1 MKVIEINKGLR
12 LPLAGAPVQNIEN
25 ALNPI
30 RHFAVTGPDY
40 VGMKPTMLVEVGDRV
55 KAGQPLFEDKKNPGV
70 FFTAP
75 TSGKVLEIYRGDRRA
90 FRSVFLEADRDENDA
105 ITFEHFDAKE
115 LTSLDESIVRK
126 NLIASG
132 YWTALRTRP
141 YDKIPA
147 IDSTPNSL
155 FVTAIDTNP
164 LAPRPMTIIAERKDD
179 FLNGLKVLSR
189 IAGKKIFLCVGESFD
204 FPEASEL
211 PFLETVRFLGPHPAG
226 LPGTHIHFL
235 DPVGGAKKVWHVNYQ
250 DVIAVGQLFTTGK
263 FSAERVISLAG
274 PLVKNPR
281 LIRTRLGACLKEL
294 TDGELLENKE
304 PRIIS
309 GNVLCGRKIEDAG
322 LCVLGRYH
330 NQVTVIEEL
339 QKRTFWEWLY
349 PGVNL
354 YSVTRTIL
362 SSFLPPRWFSFN
374 TGMHGGRRAIFP
386 TYQLEKV
393 MPLDMMPVYLFR
405 ALEIRDIE
413 QAESLGALEL
423 SEEDVAL
430 CTFVDP
436 GKNDFGAILRNVL
449 TKIEQES

>member
-1 MKVIEINKGLR
+1 MKLIEINKGLR
-12 LPLAGAPVQNIEN
+12 LPLAGAPSQNIEN
-25 ALNPI
+25 SPNPI

-40 VGMKPTMLVEVGDRV
+40 VGMKPTMLVETGDQV

-70 FFTAP
+70 LFTAP
-75 TSGKVLEIYRGDRRA
+75 VSGKVVEIFRGDRRA
-90 FRSVFLEADRDENDA
+90 FRSVFLESDGEESESVSLE
-105 ITFEHFDAKE
+105 TFDSEK
-115 LTSLDESIVRK
+115 LTSLDENIVRK
-126 NLIASG
+126 NLIATG

-141 YDKIPA
+141 FDKIPPVE
-147 IDSTPNSL
+147 SSPHSL

-164 LAPRPMTIIAERKDD
+164 LAARPITVISERKND

-189 IAGKKIFLCVGESFD
+189 IAGKKMFLCVGESFD
-204 FPEASEL
+204 FPEAAEL
-211 PFLETVRFLGPHPAG
+211 PFLETVKFIGPHPAG

-235 DPVGGAKKVWHVNYQ
+235 DPVGNGKKVWHINYQ
-250 DVIAVGQLFTTGK
+250 DVIAIGQIFTTGK

-294 TDGELLENKE
+294 TAGELTDGKE

-309 GNVLCGRKIEDAG
+309 GNVLCGRKIEDNG

-339 QKRTFWEWLY
+339 RQRTFWEWLY
-349 PGVNL
+349 PGLNL
-354 YSVTRTIL
+354 YSITRTIL
-362 SSFLPPRWFSFN
+362 SSFLPPRWFAFN
-374 TGMHGGRRAIFP
+374 TGVHGGRRAIFP
-386 TYQLEKV
+386 VYQLEKV
-393 MPLDMMPVYLFR
+393 TPLDILPVYLFR
-405 ALEIRDIE
+405 ALEIGDLE
-413 QAESLGALEL
+413 QAEALGALEL

-436 GKNDFGAILRNVL
+436 GKNDFGAMLRDVL
-449 TKIEQES
+449 TKIEAEQ